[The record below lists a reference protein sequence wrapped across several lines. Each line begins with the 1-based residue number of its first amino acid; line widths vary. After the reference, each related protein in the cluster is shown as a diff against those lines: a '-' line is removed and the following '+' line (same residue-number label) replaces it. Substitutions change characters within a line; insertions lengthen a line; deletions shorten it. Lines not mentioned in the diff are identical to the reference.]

1 MVDALY
7 EATRVVRKG
16 GLVVDARPDSRVH
29 ARLEHAG
36 RIAGAM
42 RTQVET
48 GALDDASDRALA
60 TVLKEGALVSRRQG
74 RFWQR
79 VPFGD
84 LRTLRAYAR
93 DHARFER
100 RIQWLPQ
107 ARERSRGWDRD
118 PVVLIRPVRY
128 ELLERRA

>member
-1 MVDALY
+1 MVDALH

-29 ARLEHAG
+29 AQVEHAG
-36 RIAGAM
+36 RIVGSM
-42 RTQVET
+42 RTQVEI
-48 GALDDASDRALA
+48 GKDDDASDRALVA
-60 TVLKEGALVSRRQG
+60 VLKEGALVSRRQG

-79 VPFGD
+79 VPFED

-93 DHARFER
+93 EHARFER
-100 RIQWLPQ
+100 RIQWLPA
-107 ARERSRGWDRD
+107 ARGRSRAWDRE
-118 PVVLIRPVRY
+118 PVVAIRPVRY